1 MRRLLALLCLPAIS
15 LAQSVTTGQ
24 GDLQG
29 VKEDGV
35 YSFKGIPYAAAPVG
49 DLRWAPP
56 RAAASWLQTRDAS
69 QYGADCQQLPYPERS
84 PYYRKLIGPAE
95 DCLFLNVWS
104 TTLEKNRKAPVM
116 VWIHG
121 GGLTRGSGSTPAYDG
136 SQFARRDVVLVTI
149 NYRLNVFG
157 YMAHRQLTDEQNGS
171 SGNYG
176 LQDQVAALQWVQ
188 NNIAAFGGNPDNVT
202 IFGESAGSSAVN
214 QLMVNPQAAGLFHR
228 AIGQSGGIFR
238 PLPEL
243 ASAGHDR
250 GKKVATALGINSL
263 AQMRAASAED
273 LLAAYARE
281 EKSGVRF
288 GAIVDGRNIPAQ
300 TIGLFQSGN
309 YNQVP
314 SLVGYN
320 RDEATVFAL
329 APGRGI
335 ANNREEFATRLDDFM
350 PAYKDDFLAVYQQR
364 SGETER
370 QPYLDFW
377 RDMVFGWNMQTWARL
392 NEEAGSTSWM
402 YFFTHQP
409 PTPVGKMLGAYH
421 AAEIVY
427 VFGNRLP
434 DNKLDRDLS
443 DLLQHYWVNFATYG
457 TPNGPDAEIWPRY
470 GKRGRYMRLDV
481 PEALGQLLDS
491 KAMAVWDKA
500 AGL

>member
-1 MRRLLALLCLPAIS
+1 MHRLLMLLCLPTIA
-15 LAQSVTTGQ
+15 LAQSVNTGQ
-24 GDLQG
+24 GILQG
-29 VKEDGV
+29 VNQDGV
-35 YSFKGIPYAAAPVG
+35 FSFKGIPYAAPPLG
-49 DLRWAPP
+49 ELRWAPP
-56 RAAASWLQTRDAS
+56 QPPLSWQRSRDAT
-69 QYGADCQQLPYPERS
+69 QYGSDCHQLPYSPQS
-84 PYYRKLIGPAE
+84 PYYRELIRPSE

-104 TTLEKNRKAPVM
+104 TALEEDRKAPVM

-136 SQFARRDVVLVTI
+136 SQFARREVVLVTI

-157 YMAHRQLTDEQNGS
+157 YMPHAELSQEQQGS

-176 LQDQVAALQWVQ
+176 LQDQVAALQWVRD
-188 NNIAAFGGNPDNVT
+188 NIAAFGGNPDNVT
-202 IFGESAGSSAVN
+202 IFGESAGSSSVN
-214 QLMVNPQAAGLFHR
+214 QLLVNPQASGLFHR

-243 ASAGHDR
+243 ASAGHAR
-250 GKKVATALGINSL
+250 GEKVAAALAVKTLS
-263 AQMRAASAED
+263 QMRAAPAED
-273 LLAAYARE
+273 VLIAFAGL

-288 GAIVDGRNIPAQ
+288 GAIVDGKTIPAQ
-300 TIGLFQSGN
+300 TISLFKSGN
-309 YNQVP
+309 YNRVP

-329 APGRGI
+329 APGRGV
-335 ANNREEFATRLDDFM
+335 ARNREEFAAGLDQFM
-350 PAYKDDFLAVYQQR
+350 PALKSDFLAAYPQQT
-364 SGETER
+364 GEKER

-377 RDMVFGWNMQTWARL
+377 RDMVFGWNMQTWARM
-392 NEEAGSTSWM
+392 NEAAGSTSWM

-434 DNKLDRDLS
+434 DTKLDRDLS
-443 DLLQHYWVNFATYG
+443 DLLQYYWVNFATYG

-481 PEALGQLLDS
+481 PEVLGQLLDS
-491 KAMAVWDKA
+491 KAMAVWNKA

>member
-1 MRRLLALLCLPAIS
+1 
-15 LAQSVTTGQ
+15 
-24 GDLQG
+24 
-29 VKEDGV
+29 
-35 YSFKGIPYAAAPVG
+35 
-49 DLRWAPP
+49 
-56 RAAASWLQTRDAS
+56 
-69 QYGADCQQLPYPERS
+69 
-84 PYYRKLIGPAE
+84 
-95 DCLFLNVWS
+95 
-104 TTLEKNRKAPVM
+104 
-116 VWIHG
+116 
-121 GGLTRGSGSTPAYDG
+121 
-136 SQFARRDVVLVTI
+136 LVSI

-157 YMAHRQLTDEQNGS
+157 YMAHAQLSEEQGGS

-176 LQDQVAALQWVQ
+176 LQDQVAALEWVRD
-188 NNIAAFGGNPDNVT
+188 NIAAFGGNPDNVT

-243 ASAGHDR
+243 NGTGHAR
-250 GKKVATALGINSL
+250 GEKVATAIAAQSL
-263 AQMRAASAED
+263 AQMRAATAED
-273 LLAAYARE
+273 VLAAFAE
-281 EKSGVRF
+281 LEKSGVRF
-288 GAIVDGRNIPAQ
+288 GAIVDGKTIPAQ
-300 TIGLFQSGN
+300 TIGLFKSGR
-309 YNQVP
+309 YNRVP

-329 APGRGI
+329 GSGRGI
-335 ANNREEFATRLDDFM
+335 AHNREEFRVGLDEFM
-350 PAYKDDFLAVYQQR
+350 PALKEDFLEVYQQR
-364 SGETER
+364 SGEKER

-392 NEEAGSTSWM
+392 NEEAGSISWM

-434 DNKLDRDLS
+434 DTKLDRDLS
-443 DLLQHYWVNFATYG
+443 DLMQYYWVNFATYG

-481 PEALGQLLDS
+481 PEVLGQLLDS